1 MAPGS
6 PTFIPEVEEGR
17 PSPVSSRSEAS
28 ALTELGGDSKRSGE
42 CKRYFHPFSGENT
55 AHMP

>member
-1 MAPGS
+1 MAQGS
-6 PTFIPEVEEGR
+6 PTFMPEVEEGR
-17 PSPVSSRSEAS
+17 PSPVSSRPEVF

-42 CKRYFHPFSGENT
+42 RERYFYPFSGENT